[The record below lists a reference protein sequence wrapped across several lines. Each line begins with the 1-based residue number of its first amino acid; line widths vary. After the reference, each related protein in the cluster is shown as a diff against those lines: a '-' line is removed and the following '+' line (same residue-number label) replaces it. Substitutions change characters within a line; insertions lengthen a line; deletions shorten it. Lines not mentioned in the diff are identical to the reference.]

1 MNWNNI
7 LADEVTEDNVTS
19 TNTADDIVTNA
30 TYNSESETN
39 PKENE
44 SVTDSDRI
52 IFSPDFNADPFKKSG
67 SGEVNHIGM
76 IKKLLSFS
84 KVYSEILKY
93 NSKIILHF
101 HATDLSMTSNGT
113 SDKVPIRNIEG
124 TSVDKIIGATFV
136 TINIHDSSD
145 KGIEKHVNEV
155 DDNDTVNYFII
166 NVYYQKDILDYQ
178 LLLAHC
184 HELCHAISFAKLI
197 GKNYT
202 NGNLSIFKGM
212 YASLINTN
220 EMDLVEHIEI
230 GNYKGVFK
238 NLCESVMSYLIN
250 INQAIDVFRDSN
262 GIATYFN
269 YYESFDG
276 KIKAIYYNFYNIFVD
291 GVLSMVEFYYHSKDS
306 DHAPINSLIFYC
318 DIYENRYYFDNRI
331 NPKKKQQ
338 YPYKYPVL

>member
-7 LADEVTEDNVTS
+7 LTDAVTEDNVTS
-19 TNTADDIVTNA
+19 TNTTDEVVTNNKNN
-30 TYNSESETN
+30 TDRETN
-39 PKENE
+39 PQDDENIA
-44 SVTDSDRI
+44 DSDRI
-52 IFSPDFNADPFKKSG
+52 IFSSDFNADPFKKSG
-67 SGEVNHIGM
+67 SGKVNHIDM

-101 HATDLSMTSNGT
+101 HATDLSMASNGT
-113 SDKVPIRNIEG
+113 SDKVPLRNIEG
-124 TSVDKIIGATFV
+124 SSVDKIIGAAFV
-136 TINIHDSSD
+136 TINIHNSSD
-145 KGIEKHVNEV
+145 KRIEKHVNEV

-184 HELCHAISFAKLI
+184 HELCHALSFAKLI

-250 INQAIDVFRDSN
+250 INQATLVVPNSN
-262 GIATYFN
+262 GKVTYFTD
-269 YYESFDG
+269 YLSEEQ
-276 KIKAIYYNFYNIFVD
+276 IYAVYFNFYNLFVD
-291 GVLSMVEFYYHSKDS
+291 SVLSMVEYYYHLNN
-306 DHAPINSLIFYC
+306 DHAPINYLIFYC
-318 DIYENRYYFDNRI
+318 DLYANHEDFDSRENAKPNKIYKY
-331 NPKKKQQ
+331 Q
-338 YPYKYPVL
+338 YPKL

>member
-7 LADEVTEDNVTS
+7 LADAVTEDNVTS
-19 TNTADDIVTNA
+19 TNTTDEVVTNNKNN
-30 TYNSESETN
+30 TDRETN
-39 PKENE
+39 PQDDENIA
-44 SVTDSDRI
+44 DSDRI
-52 IFSPDFNADPFKKSG
+52 IFSSDFNADPFKKSG
-67 SGEVNHIGM
+67 SGKVNHIDM

-101 HATDLSMTSNGT
+101 HATDLSMASNGT
-113 SDKVPIRNIEG
+113 SDKVPLRNIEG
-124 TSVDKIIGATFV
+124 TSVDKIIGAAFV

-184 HELCHAISFAKLI
+184 HELCHALSFAKLI

-250 INQAIDVFRDSN
+250 IKQAIDVVPDSN
-262 GIATYFN
+262 GKATYFN
-269 YYESFDG
+269 KYLSGEQ
-276 KIKAIYYNFYNIFVD
+276 IYAVYFNFYNLFVD
-291 GVLSMVEFYYHSKDS
+291 GVLSMVEYYYHLDN
-306 DHAPINSLIFYC
+306 DHAPINYLIFYC
-318 DIYENRYYFDNRI
+318 DVYGDENDI
-331 NPKKKQQ
+331 KDHKWLKTK
-338 YPYKYPVL
+338 YPHKYKYPNL